1 MDKKTAELEIKE
13 LREQILYHSKLYY
26 EKDTPE
32 ISDYEYDMLY
42 RRLSELEAEFPELD
56 TPDSPSHKVGG
67 KAGDKF
73 SKVTHIVKMG
83 SLTDV
88 FSYEELEAFVDKS
101 KAALLEEGIDDLQFS
116 VEPKIDGLS
125 VSLTYENGVLV
136 QGATRGDGTVG
147 EDVTENILA
156 MKTIPH
162 RLKESVSVTVR
173 GEVYMPREAFAR
185 LNAEKE
191 EAGEKLWANPRNAA
205 AGSLRRLDA
214 KEAGSRGLDIFVF
227 NLQAGSLYPDGRE
240 AQTHFETV
248 SRMAE
253 LGLPTVKIL
262 TVAGDSADI
271 VSAIKALGAER
282 DDLPYDIDGV
292 VIKTN
297 RLSYRELLGENT
309 NTPKWAVAYK
319 FPPEQKETK
328 LLDIALQVGRT
339 GVITPN
345 AVLEPV
351 RLAGTSV
358 SRATLHNIDIIR
370 SRDIRIGDTVVV
382 QKAGDIIPEIVSSV
396 ASKRDGTEKEFSFPE
411 HCPSC
416 GETLFYDSEEE
427 GTGAIRCLNAAC
439 PAQLE
444 RRLVHFASKGAMNI
458 EGMGPSV
465 VSLLVNEGLVKS
477 AADIY
482 TVKAEDVEKLPRM
495 GKKAAANLVSAIE
508 KSKAAGGARVLFG
521 LGVRHIGEAASE
533 AIISIFGSVSA
544 LFEADAEALCAVED
558 VGAIMAESIV
568 NFFKLPETAE
578 LVSRLAEYGVVL
590 EGAKAEKK
598 GDSLAGQ
605 TFVLTGTLTSMTR
618 GEAGERLKALGAKVT
633 GSVSAKTTCVV
644 AGESA
649 GSKLDKANALGIK
662 VIDENEFLQLING

>member
-1 MDKKTAELEIKE
+1 MDKKTAEIEIKE
-13 LREQILYHSKLYY
+13 LREKIRYHSKLYY

-42 RRLSELEAEFPELD
+42 KRLSELEAEFPELD
-56 TPDSPSHKVGG
+56 SPDSPSHKVGG

-101 KAALLEEGIDDLQFS
+101 KAALREEGIGDLMFS

-125 VSLTYENGVLV
+125 VGLTYENGVLV

-156 MKTIPH
+156 IKAIPH
-162 RLKESVSVTVR
+162 RLKEPVSITVR
-173 GEVYMPREAFAR
+173 GEVYMPRAAFAR

-227 NLQAGSLYPDGRE
+227 NLQAGSLYTDGRE
-240 AQTHFETV
+240 AETHEETV
-248 SRMAE
+248 LRMGE
-253 LGLPTVKIL
+253 LGLPIIKMLAVT
-262 TVAGDSADI
+262 GEADEI
-271 VSAIKALGAER
+271 VSAIEKLGAQR
-282 DDLPYDIDGV
+282 DDLEYDIDGV

-297 RLSYRELLGENT
+297 KLSYRELLGENT

-358 SRATLHNIDIIR
+358 SRATLHNIDIIK
-370 SRDIRIGDTVVV
+370 SRDIRIGDTVIV
-382 QKAGDIIPEIVSSV
+382 QKAGDIIPEIVGSV
-396 ASKRDGTEKEFSFPE
+396 ANKRDGSEKEFTFPE
-411 HCPSC
+411 FCPSC
-416 GETLFYDSEEE
+416 NEKLFYDSDEE

-444 RRLVHFASKGAMNI
+444 RRLIHFASKGAMNI

-465 VSLLVNEGLVKS
+465 VSLLVNEGLVAS

-495 GKKAAANLVSAIE
+495 GKKAASNLVSAIE
-508 KSKAAGGARVLFG
+508 KSKTAGAARVLFG
-521 LGVRHIGEAASE
+521 MGVRHIGEAASE
-533 AIISIFGSVSA
+533 AIINQFGSINA
-544 LFEADAEALCAVED
+544 LFDADVQALCQVED
-558 VGAIMAESIV
+558 VGEIMAESLV
-568 NFFKLPETAE
+568 SFFALPETAE
-578 LVSRLAEYGVVL
+578 LVSRLSEYGVEL
-590 EGAKAEKK
+590 EGAKAEPK

-605 TFVLTGTLTSMTR
+605 TFVLTGTLSSMTR
-618 GEAGERLKALGAKVT
+618 GEAGEKLKALGAKVT

-662 VIDENEFLQLING
+662 VIDEQEFLKLIN

>member
-1 MDKKTAELEIKE
+1 MDKKTAEIEIKE
-13 LREQILYHSKLYY
+13 LREKIRYHSKLYY

-42 RRLSELEAEFPELD
+42 KRLSELEAEFPELD
-56 TPDSPSHKVGG
+56 SPDSPSHKVGG

-88 FSYEELEAFVDKS
+88 FTYEELEAFVDKS
-101 KAALLEEGIDDLQFS
+101 KAALREEGIGDLMFS

-125 VSLTYENGVLV
+125 VGLTYENGVLV

-156 MKTIPH
+156 IKAIPH
-162 RLKESVSVTVR
+162 RLKEPVSITVR

-227 NLQAGSLYPDGRE
+227 NLQAGSLYTDGRE
-240 AQTHFETV
+240 AETHEETV
-248 SRMAE
+248 LRMGE
-253 LGLPTVKIL
+253 LGLPIIKMLAVT
-262 TVAGDSADI
+262 GEADEI
-271 VSAIKALGAER
+271 VYAIEKLGAQR
-282 DDLPYDIDGV
+282 DDLEYDIDGV

-297 RLSYRELLGENT
+297 KLSYRELLGENT

-358 SRATLHNIDIIR
+358 SRATLHNIDIIK
-370 SRDIRIGDTVVV
+370 SRDIRIGDTVIV
-382 QKAGDIIPEIVSSV
+382 QKAGDIIPEIVGSV
-396 ASKRDGTEKEFSFPE
+396 ANKRDGSEKEFSFPE
-411 HCPSC
+411 FCPSC
-416 GETLFYDSEEE
+416 NEKLFYDSDEE

-444 RRLVHFASKGAMNI
+444 RRLIHFASKGAMNI

-465 VSLLVNEGLVKS
+465 VSLLVNEGLVAS

-495 GKKAAANLVSAIE
+495 GKKAASNLVSAIE
-508 KSKAAGGARVLFG
+508 KSKTAGAARVLFG
-521 LGVRHIGEAASE
+521 MGVRHIGEAASE
-533 AIISIFGSVSA
+533 AIINQFGSINA
-544 LFEADAEALCAVED
+544 LFDADVQALCQVED
-558 VGAIMAESIV
+558 VGEIMAESLV
-568 NFFKLPETAE
+568 SFFALPETAE
-578 LVSRLAEYGVVL
+578 LVSRLSEYGVEL
-590 EGAKAEKK
+590 EGAKAEPK

-605 TFVLTGTLTSMTR
+605 TFVLTGTLSSMTR
-618 GEAGERLKALGAKVT
+618 GEAGEKLKALGAKVT

-662 VIDENEFLQLING
+662 VIDEQEFLKLIN

>member
-1 MDKKTAELEIKE
+1 MDRKTAEIEINE
-13 LREQILYHSKLYY
+13 LRDKIRYHSRLYY
-26 EKDTPE
+26 ENDTPE

-42 RRLSELEAEFPELD
+42 KRLGELEAEFPELD
-56 TPDSPSHKVGG
+56 LPDSPSHKVGG

-73 SKVTHIVKMG
+73 SKVTHPVKMG

-88 FSYEELEAFVDKS
+88 FSYEELEAFVEKS
-101 KAALLEEGIDDLQFS
+101 KAALREEGINDLEFS

-125 VSLTYENGVLV
+125 VGLTYENGVLV

-156 MKTIPH
+156 IKAIPK

-173 GEVYMPREAFAR
+173 GEVYMPRAAFAR

-191 EAGEKLWANPRNAA
+191 MAGEKLWANPRNAA

-227 NLQAGSLYPDGRE
+227 NLQAGSLYADGRE
-240 AQTHFETV
+240 AASHEETV
-248 SRMAE
+248 RRMGE
-253 LGLPTVKIL
+253 LGLPVINMLSVT
-262 TVAGDSADI
+262 GEADEI
-271 VSAIKALGAER
+271 ISAIENLGAQR
-282 DDLPYDIDGV
+282 DDLEYDIDGV

-345 AVLEPV
+345 AVLESV

-358 SRATLHNIDIIR
+358 SRATLHNIDIIK

-382 QKAGDIIPEIVSSV
+382 QKAGDIIPEIVCSV
-396 ASKRDGTEKEFSFPE
+396 ASKRDGSEKEFSFPE
-411 HCPSC
+411 FCPSC
-416 GETLFYDSEEE
+416 NEKLFYDSEEE

-465 VSLLVNEGLVKS
+465 VSLLINENLVAS

-508 KSKAAGGARVLFG
+508 KSKTAGAARVLFA

-533 AIISIFGSVSA
+533 AIISRFGSIKA
-544 LFEADAEALCAVED
+544 LFDAGKEDLCQVED
-558 VGAIMAESIV
+558 VGEIMAQSLV
-568 NFFKLPETAE
+568 NFFALPETKE
-578 LVSRLAEYGVVL
+578 LVDRLSEYGVVL
-590 EGAKAEKK
+590 EGVKVEPK

-605 TFVLTGTLTSMTR
+605 TFVLTGTLSSMTR
-618 GEAGERLKALGAKVT
+618 GEAGEKLKALGAKVA
-633 GSVSAKTTCVV
+633 GSVSAKTSCVV
-644 AGESA
+644 AGENA
-649 GSKLDKANALGIK
+649 GSKLDKANALGVK
-662 VIDENEFLQLING
+662 VIDEREFLELIK

>member
-1 MDKKTAELEIKE
+1 MDKKTAEIEIKE
-13 LREQILYHSKLYY
+13 LREKIRYHSKLYY

-42 RRLSELEAEFPELD
+42 KRLSELEAEFPELD
-56 TPDSPSHKVGG
+56 SPDSPSHKVGG

-88 FSYEELEAFVDKS
+88 FSYEELETFVDKS
-101 KAALLEEGIDDLQFS
+101 KATLREEGIGDLMFS

-125 VSLTYENGVLV
+125 VGLTYENGVLV

-156 MKTIPH
+156 IKAIPH
-162 RLKESVSVTVR
+162 RLKEPVSITVR
-173 GEVYMPREAFAR
+173 GEVYMPRAAFAR

-227 NLQAGSLYPDGRE
+227 NLQAGSLYTDGRE
-240 AQTHFETV
+240 AETHEETV
-248 SRMAE
+248 LRMGE
-253 LGLPTVKIL
+253 LGLPIIKMLAVT
-262 TVAGDSADI
+262 GEADEI
-271 VSAIKALGAER
+271 VSAIEKLGAQR
-282 DDLPYDIDGV
+282 DDLEYDIDGV

-297 RLSYRELLGENT
+297 KLSYRELLGENT

-358 SRATLHNIDIIR
+358 SRATLHNIDIIK
-370 SRDIRIGDTVVV
+370 SRDIRIGDTVIV
-382 QKAGDIIPEIVSSV
+382 QKAGDIIPEIVGSV
-396 ASKRDGTEKEFSFPE
+396 ANKRDGSEKEFTFPE
-411 HCPSC
+411 FCPSC
-416 GETLFYDSEEE
+416 NEKLFYDSDEE

-444 RRLVHFASKGAMNI
+444 RRLIHFASKGAMNI

-465 VSLLVNEGLVKS
+465 VSLLVNEGLVAS

-495 GKKAAANLVSAIE
+495 GKKAASNLVSAIE
-508 KSKAAGGARVLFG
+508 KSKTAGAARVLFG
-521 LGVRHIGEAASE
+521 MGVRHIGEAASE
-533 AIISIFGSVSA
+533 AIINQFGSINA
-544 LFEADAEALCAVED
+544 LFDADVQALCQVED
-558 VGAIMAESIV
+558 VGEIMAESLV
-568 NFFKLPETAE
+568 SFFALPETAE
-578 LVSRLAEYGVVL
+578 LVSRLSEYGVEL
-590 EGAKAEKK
+590 EGAKAEPK

-605 TFVLTGTLTSMTR
+605 TFVLTGTLSSMTR
-618 GEAGERLKALGAKVT
+618 GEAGEKLKALGAKVT

-662 VIDENEFLQLING
+662 VIDEQEFLKLIN

>member
-1 MDKKTAELEIKE
+1 MDKKTAEIEIKE
-13 LREQILYHSKLYY
+13 LREKIRYHSKLYY

-42 RRLSELEAEFPELD
+42 KRLSELEAEFPELD
-56 TPDSPSHKVGG
+56 SPDSPSHKVGG

-88 FSYEELEAFVDKS
+88 FSYEELETFVDKS
-101 KAALLEEGIDDLQFS
+101 KATLREEGIGDLMFS

-125 VSLTYENGVLV
+125 VGLTYENGVLV

-156 MKTIPH
+156 IKAIPH
-162 RLKESVSVTVR
+162 RLKEPVSITVR
-173 GEVYMPREAFAR
+173 GEVYMPRAAFAR

-227 NLQAGSLYPDGRE
+227 NLQAGSLYTDGRE
-240 AQTHFETV
+240 AETHEETV
-248 SRMAE
+248 LRMGE
-253 LGLPTVKIL
+253 LGLPIIKMLAVT
-262 TVAGDSADI
+262 GEADEI
-271 VSAIKALGAER
+271 VSAIEKLGAQR
-282 DDLPYDIDGV
+282 DDLEYDIDGV

-297 RLSYRELLGENT
+297 KLSYRELLGENT

-358 SRATLHNIDIIR
+358 SGATLHNIDIIK
-370 SRDIRIGDTVVV
+370 SRDIRIGDTVIV
-382 QKAGDIIPEIVSSV
+382 QKAGDIIPEIVGSV
-396 ASKRDGTEKEFSFPE
+396 ANKRDGSEKEFSFPE
-411 HCPSC
+411 FCPSC
-416 GETLFYDSEEE
+416 NEKLFYDSDEE

-444 RRLVHFASKGAMNI
+444 RRLIHFASKGAMNI

-465 VSLLVNEGLVKS
+465 VSLLVNEGLVAS

-495 GKKAAANLVSAIE
+495 GKKAASNLVSAIE
-508 KSKAAGGARVLFG
+508 KSKTAGAARVLFG
-521 LGVRHIGEAASE
+521 MGVRHIGEAASE
-533 AIISIFGSVSA
+533 AIINQFGSINA
-544 LFEADAEALCAVED
+544 LFDADVQALCQVED
-558 VGAIMAESIV
+558 VGEIMAESLV
-568 NFFKLPETAE
+568 SFFALPETAE
-578 LVSRLAEYGVVL
+578 LVSRLSEYGVEL
-590 EGAKAEKK
+590 EGAKAEPK

-605 TFVLTGTLTSMTR
+605 TFVLTGTLSSMTR
-618 GEAGERLKALGAKVT
+618 GEAGEKLKALGAKVT

-662 VIDENEFLQLING
+662 VIDEQEFLKLIN

>member
-1 MDKKTAELEIKE
+1 MDKKTAEIEIKE
-13 LREQILYHSKLYY
+13 LREKIRYHSKLYY

-42 RRLSELEAEFPELD
+42 KRLSELEAEFPELD
-56 TPDSPSHKVGG
+56 SPDSPSHKVGG

-88 FSYEELEAFVDKS
+88 FTYEELEAFVDKS
-101 KAALLEEGIDDLQFS
+101 KAALREEGIGDLMFS

-125 VSLTYENGVLV
+125 VGLTYENGVLV

-156 MKTIPH
+156 IKAIPH
-162 RLKESVSVTVR
+162 RLKEPVSITVR
-173 GEVYMPREAFAR
+173 GEVYMPRAAFAR

-227 NLQAGSLYPDGRE
+227 NLQAGSLYTDGRE
-240 AQTHFETV
+240 AETHEETV
-248 SRMAE
+248 LRMGE
-253 LGLPTVKIL
+253 LGLPIIKMLAVT
-262 TVAGDSADI
+262 GEADEI
-271 VSAIKALGAER
+271 VSAIEKLGAQR
-282 DDLPYDIDGV
+282 DDLEYDIDGV

-297 RLSYRELLGENT
+297 KLSYRELLGENT

-358 SRATLHNIDIIR
+358 SRATLHNIDIIK
-370 SRDIRIGDTVVV
+370 SRDIRIGDTVIV
-382 QKAGDIIPEIVSSV
+382 QKAGDIIPEIVGSV
-396 ASKRDGTEKEFSFPE
+396 ANKRDGSEKEFSFPE
-411 HCPSC
+411 FCPSC
-416 GETLFYDSEEE
+416 NEKLFYDSDEE

-444 RRLVHFASKGAMNI
+444 RRLIHFASKGAMNI

-465 VSLLVNEGLVKS
+465 VSLLVNEGLVAS

-495 GKKAAANLVSAIE
+495 GKKAASNLVSAIE
-508 KSKAAGGARVLFG
+508 KSKTAGAARVLFG
-521 LGVRHIGEAASE
+521 MGVRHIGEAASE
-533 AIISIFGSVSA
+533 AIINQFGSINA
-544 LFEADAEALCAVED
+544 LFDADVQALCQVED
-558 VGAIMAESIV
+558 VGEIMAESLV
-568 NFFKLPETAE
+568 SFFALPETAE
-578 LVSRLAEYGVVL
+578 LVSRLSEYGVEL
-590 EGAKAEKK
+590 EGAKAEPK

-605 TFVLTGTLTSMTR
+605 TFVLTGTLSSMTR
-618 GEAGERLKALGAKVT
+618 GEAGEKLKALGAKVT

-662 VIDENEFLQLING
+662 VIDEQEFLKLIN

>member
-1 MDKKTAELEIKE
+1 MDKKTAEIEIKE
-13 LREQILYHSKLYY
+13 LREKIRYHSKLYN

-42 RRLSELEAEFPELD
+42 KRLSELEAEFPELD
-56 TPDSPSHKVGG
+56 SPDSPSHKVGG

-88 FSYEELEAFVDKS
+88 FSYEELETFVDKS
-101 KAALLEEGIDDLQFS
+101 KAALREEGIGDLMFS

-125 VSLTYENGVLV
+125 VGLTYENGVLV

-156 MKTIPH
+156 IKAIPH
-162 RLKESVSVTVR
+162 RLKEPVSITVR
-173 GEVYMPREAFAR
+173 GEVYMPRAAFAR

-227 NLQAGSLYPDGRE
+227 NLQAGSLYTDGRE
-240 AQTHFETV
+240 AETHEETV
-248 SRMAE
+248 LRMGE
-253 LGLPTVKIL
+253 LGLPIIKMLAVT
-262 TVAGDSADI
+262 GEADEI
-271 VSAIKALGAER
+271 VSAIEKLGAQR
-282 DDLPYDIDGV
+282 DDLEYDIDGV

-297 RLSYRELLGENT
+297 KLSYRELLGENT

-358 SRATLHNIDIIR
+358 SRATLHNIDIIK
-370 SRDIRIGDTVVV
+370 SRDIRIGDTVIV
-382 QKAGDIIPEIVSSV
+382 QKAGDIIPEIVGSV
-396 ASKRDGTEKEFSFPE
+396 ANKRDGSEKEFTFPE
-411 HCPSC
+411 FCPSC
-416 GETLFYDSEEE
+416 NEKLFYDSDEE

-444 RRLVHFASKGAMNI
+444 RRLIHFASKGAMNI

-465 VSLLVNEGLVKS
+465 VSLLVNEGLVAS

-495 GKKAAANLVSAIE
+495 GKKAASNLVSAIE
-508 KSKAAGGARVLFG
+508 KSKTAGAARVLFG
-521 LGVRHIGEAASE
+521 MGVRHIGEAASE
-533 AIISIFGSVSA
+533 AIINQFGSINA
-544 LFEADAEALCAVED
+544 LFDADVQALCQVED
-558 VGAIMAESIV
+558 VGEIMAESLV
-568 NFFKLPETAE
+568 SFFALPETAE
-578 LVSRLAEYGVVL
+578 LVSRLSEYGVEL
-590 EGAKAEKK
+590 EGAKAEPK

-605 TFVLTGTLTSMTR
+605 TFVLTGTLSSMTR
-618 GEAGERLKALGAKVT
+618 GEAGEKLKALGAKVT

-662 VIDENEFLQLING
+662 VIDEQEFLKLIN

>member
-13 LREQILYHSKLYY
+13 LREKILYHSGLYY

-42 RRLSELEAEFPELD
+42 RRLGELEAEFPELD
-56 TPDSPSHKVGG
+56 SPDSPSHKVGG

-73 SKVTHIVKMG
+73 SKVTHPVKMG

-101 KAALLEEGIDDLQFS
+101 KAALREEGIDDLMFS

-125 VSLTYENGVLV
+125 VGLTYENGVLV

-156 MKTIPH
+156 IKAIPH
-162 RLKESVSVTVR
+162 RLKEPVSITVR
-173 GEVYMPREAFAR
+173 GEVYMPRAAFAR

-227 NLQAGSLYPDGRE
+227 NLQAGSLYTDGRE
-240 AQTHFETV
+240 AETHEETV
-248 SRMAE
+248 LRMGE
-253 LGLPTVKIL
+253 LGLPIIKMLAVT
-262 TVAGDSADI
+262 GEADEI
-271 VSAIKALGAER
+271 VSAIEKFGAQR
-282 DDLPYDIDGV
+282 DDLEYDIDGV

-297 RLSYRELLGENT
+297 KLSYRELLGENT

-358 SRATLHNIDIIR
+358 SRATLHNIDIIK
-370 SRDIRIGDTVVV
+370 SRDIRIGDTVIV
-382 QKAGDIIPEIVSSV
+382 QKAGDIIPEIVGSV
-396 ASKRDGTEKEFSFPE
+396 ANKRDGSEKEFSFPE
-411 HCPSC
+411 FCPSC
-416 GETLFYDSEEE
+416 NEKLFYDSDEE

-465 VSLLVNEGLVKS
+465 VSLLINEGLVAS

-508 KSKAAGGARVLFG
+508 KSKTAGAARVLFG
-521 LGVRHIGEAASE
+521 MGVRHIGEAASE
-533 AIISIFGSVSA
+533 AIISCFGGIKA
-544 LFEADAEALCAVED
+544 LFEADVEAICQVED
-558 VGAIMAESIV
+558 IGGIMAESLV
-568 NFFKLPETAE
+568 NFFALPETAE
-578 LVSRLAEYGVVL
+578 LVSRLEEYGVVL
-590 EGAKAEKK
+590 EGAKAEPK

-605 TFVLTGTLTSMTR
+605 TFVLTGTLSSMTR
-618 GEAGERLKALGAKVT
+618 GEAGEKLKALGAKVT

-662 VIDENEFLQLING
+662 VIDEQEFLKLIN

>member
-1 MDKKTAELEIKE
+1 MDKKSAEIEIKE
-13 LREQILYHSKLYY
+13 LREKIRYHSKLYY

-42 RRLSELEAEFPELD
+42 KRLSELEAEFPELD
-56 TPDSPSHKVGG
+56 SPDSPSHKVGG

-88 FSYEELEAFVDKS
+88 FSYEELETFVDKS
-101 KAALLEEGIDDLQFS
+101 KATLREEGIGDLMFS

-125 VSLTYENGVLV
+125 VGLTYENGVLV

-156 MKTIPH
+156 IKAIPH
-162 RLKESVSVTVR
+162 RLKEPVSITVR
-173 GEVYMPREAFAR
+173 GEVYMPRAAFAR

-227 NLQAGSLYPDGRE
+227 NLQAGSLYTDGRE
-240 AQTHFETV
+240 AETHEETV
-248 SRMAE
+248 LRMGE
-253 LGLPTVKIL
+253 LGLPIIKMLAVT
-262 TVAGDSADI
+262 GEADEI
-271 VSAIKALGAER
+271 VSAIEKLGAQR
-282 DDLPYDIDGV
+282 DDLEYDIDGV

-297 RLSYRELLGENT
+297 KLSYRELLGENT

-358 SRATLHNIDIIR
+358 SRATLHNIDIIK
-370 SRDIRIGDTVVV
+370 SRDIRIGDTVIV
-382 QKAGDIIPEIVSSV
+382 QKAGDIIPEIVGSV
-396 ASKRDGTEKEFSFPE
+396 ANKRDGSEKEFTFPE
-411 HCPSC
+411 FCPSC
-416 GETLFYDSEEE
+416 NEKLFYDSDEE

-444 RRLVHFASKGAMNI
+444 RRLIHFASKGAMNI

-465 VSLLVNEGLVKS
+465 VSLLVNEGLVAS

-495 GKKAAANLVSAIE
+495 GKKAASNLVSAIE
-508 KSKAAGGARVLFG
+508 KSKTAGAARVLFG
-521 LGVRHIGEAASE
+521 MGVRHIGEAASE
-533 AIISIFGSVSA
+533 AIINQFGSINA
-544 LFEADAEALCAVED
+544 LFDADVQALCQVED
-558 VGAIMAESIV
+558 VGEIMAESLV
-568 NFFKLPETAE
+568 SFFALPETAE
-578 LVSRLAEYGVVL
+578 LVSRLSEYGVEL
-590 EGAKAEKK
+590 EGAKAEPK

-605 TFVLTGTLTSMTR
+605 TFVLTGTLSSMTR
-618 GEAGERLKALGAKVT
+618 GEAGEKLKALGAKVT

-662 VIDENEFLQLING
+662 VIDEQEFLKLIN

>member
-1 MDKKTAELEIKE
+1 MDKKTAAIEIKE
-13 LREQILYHSKLYY
+13 LREKIRYHSKLYY

-42 RRLSELEAEFPELD
+42 KRLSELEAEFPELD
-56 TPDSPSHKVGG
+56 SPDSPSHKVGG

-88 FSYEELEAFVDKS
+88 FSYEELETFVDKS
-101 KAALLEEGIDDLQFS
+101 KATLREEGIGDLMFS

-125 VSLTYENGVLV
+125 VGLTYENGVLV

-156 MKTIPH
+156 IKAIPH
-162 RLKESVSVTVR
+162 RLKEPVSITVR
-173 GEVYMPREAFAR
+173 GEVYMPRAAFAR

-227 NLQAGSLYPDGRE
+227 NLQAGSLYTDGRE
-240 AQTHFETV
+240 AETHEETV
-248 SRMAE
+248 LRMGE
-253 LGLPTVKIL
+253 LGLPIIKMLAVT
-262 TVAGDSADI
+262 GEADEI
-271 VSAIKALGAER
+271 VSAIEKLGAQR
-282 DDLPYDIDGV
+282 DDLEYDIDGV

-297 RLSYRELLGENT
+297 KLSYRELLGENT

-358 SRATLHNIDIIR
+358 SRATLHNIDIIK
-370 SRDIRIGDTVVV
+370 SRDIRIGDTVIV
-382 QKAGDIIPEIVSSV
+382 QKAGDIIPEIVGSV
-396 ASKRDGTEKEFSFPE
+396 ANKRDGSEKEFSFPE
-411 HCPSC
+411 FCPSC
-416 GETLFYDSEEE
+416 NEKLFYDSDEE

-444 RRLVHFASKGAMNI
+444 RRLIHFASKGAMNI

-465 VSLLVNEGLVKS
+465 VSLLVNEGLVAS

-495 GKKAAANLVSAIE
+495 GKKAASNLVSAIE
-508 KSKAAGGARVLFG
+508 KSKTAGAARVLFG
-521 LGVRHIGEAASE
+521 MGVRHIGEAASE
-533 AIISIFGSVSA
+533 AIINQFGSINA
-544 LFEADAEALCAVED
+544 LFDADVQALCQVED
-558 VGAIMAESIV
+558 VGEIMAESLV
-568 NFFKLPETAE
+568 SFFALPETAE
-578 LVSRLAEYGVVL
+578 LVSRLSEYGVEL
-590 EGAKAEKK
+590 EGAKAEPK

-605 TFVLTGTLTSMTR
+605 TFVLTGTLSSMTR
-618 GEAGERLKALGAKVT
+618 GEAGEKLKALGAKVT

-662 VIDENEFLQLING
+662 VIDEQEFLKLIN

>member
-1 MDKKTAELEIKE
+1 MDKKTAEIEIKE
-13 LREQILYHSKLYY
+13 LREKIRYHSKLYY

-42 RRLSELEAEFPELD
+42 KRLSELEAEFPELD
-56 TPDSPSHKVGG
+56 SPDSPSHKVGG

-88 FSYEELEAFVDKS
+88 FSYEELETFVDKS
-101 KAALLEEGIDDLQFS
+101 KATLREEGIGDLMFS

-125 VSLTYENGVLV
+125 VGLTYENGVLV

-156 MKTIPH
+156 IKAIPH
-162 RLKESVSVTVR
+162 RLKEPVSITVR
-173 GEVYMPREAFAR
+173 GEVYMPRAAFAR

-227 NLQAGSLYPDGRE
+227 NLQAGSLYTDGRE
-240 AQTHFETV
+240 AETHEETV
-248 SRMAE
+248 LRMGE
-253 LGLPTVKIL
+253 LGLPIIKMLAVT
-262 TVAGDSADI
+262 GEADEI
-271 VSAIKALGAER
+271 VSAIEKLGAQR
-282 DDLPYDIDGV
+282 DDLEYDIDGV

-297 RLSYRELLGENT
+297 KLSYRELLGENT

-358 SRATLHNIDIIR
+358 SRATLHNIDIIK
-370 SRDIRIGDTVVV
+370 SRDIRIGDTVIV
-382 QKAGDIIPEIVSSV
+382 QKAGDIIPEIVGSV
-396 ASKRDGTEKEFSFPE
+396 ANKRDGSEKEFSFPE
-411 HCPSC
+411 FCPSC
-416 GETLFYDSEEE
+416 NEKLFYDSDEE

-444 RRLVHFASKGAMNI
+444 RRLIHFASKGAMNI

-465 VSLLVNEGLVKS
+465 VSLLVNEGLVAS

-495 GKKAAANLVSAIE
+495 GKKAASNLVSAIE
-508 KSKAAGGARVLFG
+508 KSKTAGAARVLFG
-521 LGVRHIGEAASE
+521 MGVRHIGEAASE
-533 AIISIFGSVSA
+533 AIINQFGSINA
-544 LFEADAEALCAVED
+544 LFDADVQALCQVED
-558 VGAIMAESIV
+558 VGEIMAESLV
-568 NFFKLPETAE
+568 SFFALPETAE
-578 LVSRLAEYGVVL
+578 LVSRLSEYGVEL
-590 EGAKAEKK
+590 EGAKAEPK

-605 TFVLTGTLTSMTR
+605 TFVLTGTLSSMTR
-618 GEAGERLKALGAKVT
+618 GEAGEKLKALGAKVT

-662 VIDENEFLQLING
+662 VIDEQEFLKLIN

>member
-1 MDKKTAELEIKE
+1 MDKKTAEIEIKE
-13 LREQILYHSKLYY
+13 LREKIRYHSKLYY

-42 RRLSELEAEFPELD
+42 KRLSELEAEFPELD
-56 TPDSPSHKVGG
+56 SPDSPSHKVGG

-88 FSYEELEAFVDKS
+88 FSYEELETFVDKS
-101 KAALLEEGIDDLQFS
+101 KAALREEGIGDLMFS

-125 VSLTYENGVLV
+125 VGLTYENGVLV

-156 MKTIPH
+156 IKAIPH
-162 RLKESVSVTVR
+162 RLKEPVSITVR
-173 GEVYMPREAFAR
+173 GEVYMPRAAFAR

-227 NLQAGSLYPDGRE
+227 NLQAGSLYTDGRE
-240 AQTHFETV
+240 AETHEETV
-248 SRMAE
+248 LRMGE
-253 LGLPTVKIL
+253 LGLPIIKMLAVT
-262 TVAGDSADI
+262 GEADEI
-271 VSAIKALGAER
+271 VSAIEKLGAQR
-282 DDLPYDIDGV
+282 DDLEYDIDGV

-297 RLSYRELLGENT
+297 KLSYRELLGENT

-358 SRATLHNIDIIR
+358 SRATLHNIDIIK
-370 SRDIRIGDTVVV
+370 SRDIRIGDTVIV
-382 QKAGDIIPEIVSSV
+382 QKAGDIIPEIVGSV
-396 ASKRDGTEKEFSFPE
+396 ANKRDGSEKEFTFPE
-411 HCPSC
+411 FCPSC
-416 GETLFYDSEEE
+416 NEKLFYDSDEE

-444 RRLVHFASKGAMNI
+444 RRLIHFASKGAMNI

-465 VSLLVNEGLVKS
+465 VSLLVNEGLVAS

-495 GKKAAANLVSAIE
+495 GKKAASNLVSAIE
-508 KSKAAGGARVLFG
+508 KSKTAGAARVLFG
-521 LGVRHIGEAASE
+521 MGVRHIGEAASE
-533 AIISIFGSVSA
+533 AIINQFGSINA
-544 LFEADAEALCAVED
+544 LFDADVQALCQVED
-558 VGAIMAESIV
+558 VGEIMAESLV
-568 NFFKLPETAE
+568 SFFALPETAE
-578 LVSRLAEYGVVL
+578 LVSRLSEYGVEL
-590 EGAKAEKK
+590 EGAKAEPK

-605 TFVLTGTLTSMTR
+605 TFVLTGTLSSMTR
-618 GEAGERLKALGAKVT
+618 GEAGEKLKALGAKVT

-662 VIDENEFLQLING
+662 VIDEQEFLKLIN

>member
-1 MDKKTAELEIKE
+1 MDKKTAEIEIKE
-13 LREQILYHSKLYY
+13 LREKIRYHSKLYY

-42 RRLSELEAEFPELD
+42 KRLSELEAEFPELD
-56 TPDSPSHKVGG
+56 SPDSPSHKVGG

-88 FSYEELEAFVDKS
+88 FSYEELETFVDKS
-101 KAALLEEGIDDLQFS
+101 KAALREEGIGDLMFS

-125 VSLTYENGVLV
+125 VGLTYENGVLV

-156 MKTIPH
+156 IKAIPH
-162 RLKESVSVTVR
+162 RLKEPVSITVR
-173 GEVYMPREAFAR
+173 GEVYMPRAAFAR

-227 NLQAGSLYPDGRE
+227 NLQAGSLYTDGRE
-240 AQTHFETV
+240 AETHEETV
-248 SRMAE
+248 LRMGE
-253 LGLPTVKIL
+253 LGLPIIKMLAVT
-262 TVAGDSADI
+262 GEADEI
-271 VSAIKALGAER
+271 VSAIEKLGAQR
-282 DDLPYDIDGV
+282 DDLEYDIDGV

-297 RLSYRELLGENT
+297 KLSYRELLGENT

-358 SRATLHNIDIIR
+358 SRATLHNIDIIK
-370 SRDIRIGDTVVV
+370 SRDIRIGDTVIV
-382 QKAGDIIPEIVSSV
+382 QKAGDIIPEIVGSV
-396 ASKRDGTEKEFSFPE
+396 ANKRDGSEKEFSFPE
-411 HCPSC
+411 FCPSC
-416 GETLFYDSEEE
+416 NEKLFYDSDEE

-444 RRLVHFASKGAMNI
+444 RRLIHFASKGAMNI

-465 VSLLVNEGLVKS
+465 VSLLVNEGLVAS

-495 GKKAAANLVSAIE
+495 GKKAASNLVSAIE
-508 KSKAAGGARVLFG
+508 KSKTAGAARVLFG
-521 LGVRHIGEAASE
+521 MGVRHIGEAASE
-533 AIISIFGSVSA
+533 AIINQFGSINA
-544 LFEADAEALCAVED
+544 LFDADVQALCQVED
-558 VGAIMAESIV
+558 VGEIMAESLV
-568 NFFKLPETAE
+568 SFFALPETAE
-578 LVSRLAEYGVVL
+578 LVSRLSEYGVEL
-590 EGAKAEKK
+590 EGAKAEPK

-605 TFVLTGTLTSMTR
+605 TFVLTGTLSSMTR
-618 GEAGERLKALGAKVT
+618 GEAGEKLKALGAKVT

-662 VIDENEFLQLING
+662 VIDEQEFLKLIN

>member
-13 LREQILYHSKLYY
+13 LRAQILYHSKLYY

-42 RRLSELEAEFPELD
+42 RRLSELEALFPELD
-56 TPDSPSHKVGG
+56 APDSPSHKVGG

-156 MKTIPH
+156 MNTIPH
-162 RLKESVSVTVR
+162 RLKESVSITVR

-240 AQTHFETV
+240 AQTHCETV

-262 TVAGDSADI
+262 TVAGESEDI
-271 VSAIKALGAER
+271 VSAIEALGAER

-297 RLSYRELLGENT
+297 KLSYRELLGENT

-396 ASKRDGTEKEFSFPE
+396 AAKRDGTEKVFSFPE
-411 HCPSC
+411 VCPSC
-416 GETLFYDSEEE
+416 GEKLFFDSEEE

-465 VSLLVNEGLVKS
+465 VSLLVNEGLVRS

-495 GKKAAANLVSAIE
+495 GKKAASNLVSAIE
-508 KSKAAGGARVLFG
+508 NSKAAGGARVLFG

-533 AIISIFGSVSA
+533 AIISRFGSVNA
-544 LFEADAEALCAVED
+544 LFDADAEALCQVED

-605 TFVLTGTLTSMTR
+605 TFVLTGTLSSMTR